1 MVNIRSGT
9 AAVISKAYPWS
20 VHDII
25 ILWEHAGAV
34 NRLLGRRSLLADLGD
49 RGAERDVPT
58 TIFYGQGQRRL
69 SAKRVIVECYF
80 GRLKLLWSVFVTT

>member
-9 AAVISKAYPWS
+9 AAVISKAYPGS

-25 ILWEHAGAV
+25 ILRENAGAV
-34 NRLLGRRSLLADLGD
+34 NSLLGRRSLLADLGY

-58 TIFYGQGQRRL
+58 TIVCGQGQRRL
-69 SAKRVIVECYF
+69 RAKRVIVEY
-80 GRLKLLWSVFVTT
+80 